1 MKSSVVLIGQVLV
14 MVCCSSLS
22 FGADAVCGDFEKSP
36 VYSTDI
42 FAKVGEM
49 EKKAVQCNTS
59 PIFHF
64 NYGYL
69 LERLGRY
76 EQALAQ
82 YKVAIALDPDSAQ
95 YSIGMADVLRAM
107 GKRDA
112 AIRYYQL
119 ALVQGSQDKRVQ
131 KRLVALGV
139 GAQASSFGAGSPGAS
154 KNMIWEG
161 EFYVDRQE
169 VSVAEFQSFRSDY
182 VPPEGYT
189 SSMPATNMSFDD
201 AREYAASQGKR
212 LCSSQEWQGAVAKA
226 SPDLQQMNLYK
237 EYHSIPYSVDFGP
250 QKDGVQNLIGNVAEW
265 VETDKGP
272 GFIGGHYHS
281 GTLLQAE
288 MDDLSR
294 VVTAKD
300 GGGKVYVGLR
310 LCMDASP
317 EQRQAAM
324 EAEQKEHNTSQ
335 DPGC

>member
-1 MKSSVVLIGQVLV
+1 MVV
-14 MVCCSSLS
+14 VCCSSLS
-22 FGADAVCGDFEKSP
+22 FGADSACVEFKKTP
-36 VYSTDI
+36 MYSTDL

-49 EKKAVQCNTS
+49 EKKAVQCEKS

-76 EQALAQ
+76 EQALDQ
-82 YKVAIALDPDSAQ
+82 YKASIALDPAPAL
-95 YSIGMADVLRAM
+95 YSIGMADVLKAM

-131 KRLVALGV
+131 KRLLSLGV
-139 GAQASSFGAGSPGAS
+139 GEPMSSGRAGSPGARKS
-154 KNMIWEG
+154 MIWEG
-161 EFYVDRQE
+161 EFYVHRQE
-169 VSVAEFQSFRSDY
+169 VSVAEFQSFMGDY

-189 SSMPATNMSFDD
+189 SSMPATNMSYQD

-212 LCSSQEWQGAVAKA
+212 LCSVQEWQGAVAK
-226 SPDLQQMNLYK
+226 STPDLHQMNLYK
-237 EYHSIPYSVDFGP
+237 EYHSIPYSVDFGT
-250 QKDGVQNLIGNVAEW
+250 QQDGVQNLIGNVAEW
-265 VETDKGP
+265 VETDNGP

-281 GTLLQAE
+281 ATLLQAE

-294 VVTAKD
+294 VVPAKD

-317 EQRQAAM
+317 HEIQAAVDADQG
-324 EAEQKEHNTSQ
+324 EAKMLEE
-335 DPGC
+335 PGC